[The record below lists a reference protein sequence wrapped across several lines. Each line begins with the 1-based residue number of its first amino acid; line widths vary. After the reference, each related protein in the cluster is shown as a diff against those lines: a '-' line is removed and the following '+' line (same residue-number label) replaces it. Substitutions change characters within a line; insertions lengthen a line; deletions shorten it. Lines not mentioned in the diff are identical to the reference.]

1 MPKPLI
7 LVDPFPRTLDL
18 IFRPEA
24 RARLET
30 LAELVVHED
39 GPAPDALVEAHLDRV
54 DIVLGQTPFD
64 AARLARAP
72 RLRAIVNVETN
83 FTDDLDYAAC
93 FARGVH
99 VLTPGSAF
107 AGAVAEAA
115 LGMAIDL
122 ARGITAADR
131 AMRAGTEAYGLEGNA
146 GAFRFAGSTVGILG
160 YGDLGRAF
168 HALLAPFGCEVLVHD
183 PWVPDYLVAR
193 AGAAPV
199 DLDTLLSSARTIAI
213 FAGVTAENAGF
224 LDRAKLGLIRSG
236 AAVLLMSRAAV
247 VDFDAFVDLVR
258 AGRFRAA
265 TDVFPVEPVAP
276 DDPVRQVEG
285 LLLSAHRTGGM
296 PDALLDIGDQTL
308 ADVELILR
316 GLPPMVCR
324 RAQRETVGRMRS
336 KPVTRT

>member
-1 MPKPLI
+1 MAKPLV
-7 LVDPFPRTLDL
+7 LLDPHPRTLGA

-24 RARLET
+24 RARLEA
-30 LAELVVHED
+30 LADVVAHD
-39 GPAPDALVEAHLDRV
+39 AGPMPERMVEAHLDRV
-54 DIVLGQTPFD
+54 EILIGQTAFD

-107 AGAVAEAA
+107 ADAVAEAA

-131 AMRAGTEAYGLEGNA
+131 AMRAGTETYGLEGNA
-146 GAFRFAGSTVGILG
+146 GAFRLAGSTVGILG

-168 HALLAPFGCEVLVHD
+168 HALLAPFRCQVLAHD
-183 PWVPDYLVAR
+183 PWVPDYLIAR

-199 DLDTLLSSARTIAI
+199 GLETLLSTARTIAV
-213 FAGVTAENAGF
+213 FAGVTAENEGF
-224 LDRAKLGLIRSG
+224 LDRAKLALIRPDASF
-236 AAVLLMSRAAV
+236 LLMSRAAV
-247 VDFDAFVDLVR
+247 VDFAAFVDFVR

-265 TDVFPVEPVAP
+265 TDVFPAEPVAP
-276 DDPVRQVEG
+276 DDPVRRVEG